1 MTRTR
6 WLTTQEQR
14 MWRSFHQMRRAL
26 DRALERQLA
35 DGAGLSTADFEVL
48 VPLSEAEQRRLRAR
62 DLGRMVS
69 WDRSRL
75 SHHLRRME
83 QRGLVERLDCPG
95 DARGTIIA
103 LTPAGWSLI
112 QAAAPAH
119 VAAVR
124 SYVFDVLTAAEVA
137 IFTDLTERITARIA
151 RTAADPAPDAG
162 SDAAAGSGTAA
173 GSDAAAAGCAE

>member
-1 MTRTR
+1 
-6 WLTTQEQR
+6 
-14 MWRSFHQMRRAL
+14 MWRSLHRMRRAL
-26 DRALERQLA
+26 DRGLERELA

-48 VPLSEAEQRRLRAR
+48 VPLSEAPERRIRAR
-62 DLGRMVS
+62 ELARMVN

-83 QRGLVERLDCPG
+83 QRDLVERLDCPG

-103 LTPAGWSLI
+103 LTPGGWSLI

-124 SYVFDVLTAAEVA
+124 SYVFDVLTPAEVLT
-137 IFTDLTERITARIA
+137 FTDLTERIADQVARL
-151 RTAADPAPDAG
+151 TADPCTGGPRDTG
-162 SDAAAGSGTAA
+162 VEPAAGLDESAAVETGGAGGEGGAGGSG
-173 GSDAAAAGCAE
+173 

>member
-1 MTRTR
+1 MAEAQ

-14 MWRSFHQMRRAL
+14 MWRSFHRMRRAL
-26 DRALERQLA
+26 ERGLERQLA
-35 DGAGLSTADFEVL
+35 VGAGLSTADFEVL
-48 VPLSEAEQRRLRAR
+48 VPLSEAPERRMRAR
-62 DLGRMVS
+62 ELGRMVS

-83 QRGLVERLDCPG
+83 QRDLVERLDCPG

-103 LTPAGWSLI
+103 LTPGGWSLI

-124 SYVFDVLTAAEVA
+124 SYLFDVLTPAEVLT
-137 IFTDLTERITARIA
+137 FTDLTERIADQIA
-151 RTAADPAPDAG
+151 RLTADPCNGNPPDPDEPNACPDGQVADPSAG
-162 SDAAAGSGTAA
+162 T
-173 GSDAAAAGCAE
+173 

>member
-1 MTRTR
+1 MTQTR
-6 WLTTQEQR
+6 WLTAQEQR

-26 DRALERQLA
+26 DRGLERQLA

-48 VPLSEAEQRRLRAR
+48 VPLSEAQQRRLRAR

-95 DARGTIIA
+95 DARGTI
-103 LTPAGWSLI
+103 TPL
-112 QAAAPAH
+112 
-119 VAAVR
+119 
-124 SYVFDVLTAAEVA
+124 
-137 IFTDLTERITARIA
+137 
-151 RTAADPAPDAG
+151 
-162 SDAAAGSGTAA
+162 
-173 GSDAAAAGCAE
+173 